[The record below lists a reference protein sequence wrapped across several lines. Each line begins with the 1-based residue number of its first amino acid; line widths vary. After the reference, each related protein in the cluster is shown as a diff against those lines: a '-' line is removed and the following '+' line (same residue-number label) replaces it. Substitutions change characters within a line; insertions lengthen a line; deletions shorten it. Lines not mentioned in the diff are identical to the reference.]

1 MITFTHSAQDKALL
15 AVQGA
20 ASKALRLAVK
30 GGGCSGLNYAMSM
43 DTGEP
48 GPLDRVHS
56 YGELKVYVDSIS
68 AMYLDG
74 LQVDY
79 VESLENSGF
88 RFNNPKA
95 TRTCGCGNSF
105 SA

>member
-1 MITFTHSAQDKALL
+1 MITFTKSAQYKALH
-15 AVQGA
+15 AVRGA

-30 GGGCSGLNYAMSM
+30 GGGCSGLNYVMSM
-43 DTGEP
+43 DAGDP

-56 YGELKVYVDSIS
+56 YGELTVYVDSIS

-79 VESLENSGF
+79 VESLESSGF

-95 TRTCGCGNSF
+95 TRTCGCGSSF
-105 SA
+105 GT